1 MTDKSKSA
9 NIDFKKVMRLA
20 LTLFVFAAVA
30 ALCLG
35 VVNYITKDTIAKGKE
50 KANVEARQKVLSE
63 AEDFRE
69 VPGIDK
75 IAASVD
81 AENAGIVA
89 EAYTGYKNGEI
100 VGYTIKTKPKGY
112 GGDVEVLTGINKDG
126 KIVGI
131 TILSQSETAGLG
143 ARSTESEWQAQYAGL
158 DASKEVSVSKNGAD
172 SSKNEIQAITGATI
186 TSKAVTLGVNTSEKV
201 YKAISAGGKQ

>member
-1 MTDKSKSA
+1 MTDKQKSA
-9 NIDFKKVMRLA
+9 SIDFKKVIKLA

-35 VVNYITKDTIAKGKE
+35 VVNFITKDTIAKGKE

-69 VPGIDK
+69 VPDIEK
-75 IAASVD
+75 IAATVD
-81 AENAGIVA
+81 SENAGIVA
-89 EAYTGYKNGEI
+89 EAYTGFKNGEI

-112 GGDVEVLTGINKDG
+112 GGDVEVLTGIDKNG

-143 ARSTESEWQAQYAGL
+143 ARSTEEEWQAQYAGL
-158 DASKEVSVSKNGAD
+158 DAGKEVTVSKNSAD
-172 SSKNEIQAITGATI
+172 HSKNEIQAITGATI

-201 YKAISAGGKQ
+201 YKAISAGGKK

>member
-1 MTDKSKSA
+1 MTDKSKSSS
-9 NIDFKKVMRLA
+9 IDFKKVMRLA

-81 AENAGIVA
+81 AENAGIVD